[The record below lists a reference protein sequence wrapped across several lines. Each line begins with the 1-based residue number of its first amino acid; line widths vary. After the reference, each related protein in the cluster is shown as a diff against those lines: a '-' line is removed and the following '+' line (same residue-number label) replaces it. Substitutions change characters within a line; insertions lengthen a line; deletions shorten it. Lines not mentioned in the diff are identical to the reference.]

1 MHMMKQK
8 SLKFGTTLEHSK
20 HETPLNLASKV
31 ELQMNQIVKHKKTLL
46 IEESVSMIL
55 VNFHLACNNHI
66 LLNC

>member
-31 ELQMNQIVKHKKTLL
+31 ELQMNQIVKHKKALL
-46 IEESVSMIL
+46 VEQHISMVR
-55 VNFHLACNNHI
+55 VNFRLAHK
-66 LLNC
+66 